1 MAVNYEIINIGALPN
16 DGSGDPLRVAFG
28 KINNNFATLSSTAII
43 SSNSYTTGNTA
54 GQVIWEYPANAF
66 TLGSFFIKSNDPGTI
81 DQQDVRLDA
90 QLSANS
96 ANIKFS
102 TYSSTQWG
110 NVLIPGSGYDMDVT
124 SGNVRITVDP
134 DVANVSGSQSLFHF
148 INSSVMFQGE
158 APAGLPLALDG
169 YVDSELATEIN
180 DTITTEETP

>member
-1 MAVNYEIINIGALPN
+1 MAVNYEIIKIGSVPN
-16 DGSGDPLRVAFG
+16 DGTGDPLRVAFD
-28 KINNNFATLSSTAII
+28 KTNNNFANLSSTAVI
-43 SSNSYTTGNTA
+43 SSNTYTTGNTA

-96 ANIKFS
+96 TNIKFS
-102 TYSSTQWG
+102 AYSSTQWG

-134 DVANVSGSQSLFHF
+134 DLANVGGSQTLFHF
-148 INSSVMFQGE
+148 INSSVMFQGS

-169 YVDSELATEIN
+169 YVDSELATEV
-180 DTITTEETP
+180 DDVITTEETP

>member
-96 ANIKFS
+96 ANI
-102 TYSSTQWG
+102 
-110 NVLIPGSGYDMDVT
+110 GYDMDVT